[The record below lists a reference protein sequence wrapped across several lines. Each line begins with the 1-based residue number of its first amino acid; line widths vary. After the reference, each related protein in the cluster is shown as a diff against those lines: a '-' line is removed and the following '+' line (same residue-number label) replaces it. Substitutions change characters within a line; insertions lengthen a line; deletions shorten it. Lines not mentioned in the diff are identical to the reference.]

1 MYSGGQKDNRDF
13 DGKADGVKRF
23 GRQQSGM
30 RYGECC
36 GHHRGLRPGHVL
48 KGVAR
53 ELGRSVCGL
62 ARKGKVS
69 GADSEE

>member
-1 MYSGGQKDNRDF
+1 M
-13 DGKADGVKRF
+13 KADAFQCV
-23 GRQQSGM
+23 GRQQTCM
-30 RYGECC
+30 RYGEY
-36 GHHRGLRPGHVL
+36 GSHHRGLRPEHVL

-53 ELGRSVCGL
+53 ESFGFAQNRLGRSGCGL

>member
-1 MYSGGQKDNRDF
+1 
-13 DGKADGVKRF
+13 
-23 GRQQSGM
+23 M
-30 RYGECC
+30 RYGECASN
-36 GHHRGLRPGHVL
+36 HRGLRPEHVL

-53 ELGRSVCGL
+53 ELGRSGCVL